1 MVKTPLKAND
11 FVLVESSPFPDYVG
25 KIAKVT
31 GVNPGWDNPIEI
43 RVGLSGSVCRREH
56 LSNAIP
62 LDDIVRKLNAT
73 VDRNRELE
81 GEIALLKSDNEY
93 LEQAVATIP
102 GSRH

>member
-56 LSNAIP
+56 LSNALP

-73 VDRNRELE
+73 LDWNRELE
-81 GEIALLKSDNEY
+81 GEIERLKADNEC
-93 LEQAVATIP
+93 LEQAATDIP
-102 GSRH
+102 APRD